1 MPYSGVI
8 PRLGKD
14 WEEYT
19 MATETFIVKSKVA
32 DFIRSKD
39 MMMSSDAYDA
49 LNNEVETVIKRAVE
63 RCSQG
68 GRKTV
73 KPFDF

>member
-1 MPYSGVI
+1 
-8 PRLGKD
+8 
-14 WEEYT
+14 
-19 MATETFIVKSKVA
+19 MAETYIVKSKVA
-32 DFIRSKD
+32 DFIRSKN

-49 LNNEVETVIKRAVE
+49 LNDQVEQVIRKAID
-63 RCSQG
+63 RCDKG

>member
-1 MPYSGVI
+1 
-8 PRLGKD
+8 
-14 WEEYT
+14 
-19 MATETFIVKSKVA
+19 MAETFIVKSKVA
-32 DFIRSKD
+32 DFIRGKD
-39 MMMSSDAYDA
+39 MMMSSDAYDS
-49 LNNEVETVIKRAVE
+49 LNDQVEQLMKRAVE

>member
-1 MPYSGVI
+1 
-8 PRLGKD
+8 
-14 WEEYT
+14 
-19 MATETFIVKSKVA
+19 MAETYIVKSKVA
-32 DFIRSKD
+32 DFIRGKD

-49 LNNEVETVIKRAVE
+49 LNEQVQELLKRAIT

>member
-1 MPYSGVI
+1 
-8 PRLGKD
+8 
-14 WEEYT
+14 
-19 MATETFIVKSKVA
+19 MASETFIVKSKVA
-32 DFIRSKD
+32 DFIRSKN

-49 LNNEVETVIKRAVE
+49 LNEQVEDVIKRAID
-63 RCSQG
+63 RCDKG

>member
-1 MPYSGVI
+1 
-8 PRLGKD
+8 
-14 WEEYT
+14 
-19 MATETFIVKSKVA
+19 MAETYIVKSKVA
-32 DFIRSKD
+32 DMIRSKD

-49 LNNEVETVIKRAVE
+49 LNDQVEVLIKRAID

-68 GRKTV
+68 GRKTL

>member
-1 MPYSGVI
+1 
-8 PRLGKD
+8 
-14 WEEYT
+14 
-19 MATETFIVKSKVA
+19 MASETFIVKSKVA
-32 DFIRSKD
+32 DFIRGKD

-49 LNNEVETVIKRAVE
+49 LNNEVENVIKRAVE

>member
-1 MPYSGVI
+1 
-8 PRLGKD
+8 
-14 WEEYT
+14 
-19 MATETFIVKSKVA
+19 MASETFIVKSKVA
-32 DFIRSKD
+32 DYIRGKN

-49 LNNEVETVIKRAVE
+49 LNEQVENLMRRAIE
-63 RCSQG
+63 RCDQG

>member
-1 MPYSGVI
+1 
-8 PRLGKD
+8 
-14 WEEYT
+14 
-19 MATETFIVKSKVA
+19 MAETYIVKSKVA
-32 DFIRSKD
+32 DMIRSKD

-49 LNNEVETVIKRAVE
+49 LNDQVENLIKRAID

-68 GRKTV
+68 GRKTL

>member
-1 MPYSGVI
+1 
-8 PRLGKD
+8 
-14 WEEYT
+14 

-49 LNNEVETVIKRAVE
+49 LNNEVETVIKRAVD

>member
-1 MPYSGVI
+1 
-8 PRLGKD
+8 
-14 WEEYT
+14 
-19 MATETFIVKSKVA
+19 MAETYIVKSKVA
-32 DFIRSKD
+32 DFIRGKD

-49 LNNEVETVIKRAVE
+49 LNEQVQEMLKRAIG